1 VNRISFS
8 TQAMRDPLFVLR
20 ESSDGIVR
28 LRASDALRDAL
39 EEQFGF
45 AGYVGADENVQIAR
59 LKLSLSNLIG
69 PWGVETLANLS
80 AGRGHQGIVLFEN
93 LPHERVDWSP
103 LPGAPAHS
111 AKATSLSEH
120 LLLGFSAFFGD
131 AYGVVSE
138 GHRLVNDL
146 IPSIADIDRHT
157 GNGSRRSLGLH
168 TENAALRFA
177 SPGRDYSPKA
187 LMLTGV
193 SLQGEGGPM
202 TPVAIASRA
211 TALLDDWADE
221 TLRGPCTMIALPERH
236 RLPGRPAEVGPVPV
250 ILGARGAEEVIAA
263 FYGDMMRPVSPRA
276 EQALAQLRERLE
288 EVAVELVIAPGMLA
302 YLVNGRVL
310 HGRSDFEPAFDAD
323 GRARRWIQ
331 RVFVTGRLD
340 GFLGSPASTDRVFD
354 LALPGQ

>member
-1 VNRISFS
+1 MSKISFA
-8 TQAMRDPLFVLR
+8 TLAMGPPPFVRR
-20 ESSDGIVR
+20 ESPDGIVSLR
-28 LRASDALRDAL
+28 LSDGLRDAL
-39 EEQFGF
+39 AAEFGHS
-45 AGYVGADENVQIAR
+45 GYIAADENPLIAR
-59 LKLSLSNLIG
+59 LMLTLSNLIG
-69 PWGVETLANLS
+69 PWGVETLADLS

-93 LPHERVDWSP
+93 LPHEAVDWSP
-103 LPGAPAHS
+103 MPGAPAHS

-120 LLLGFSAFFGD
+120 LLLAFSAFFGD
-131 AYGVVSE
+131 AYGVASE
-138 GHRLVNDL
+138 GHRLINDL

-193 SLQGEGGPM
+193 SLQAEGGPV

-211 TALLDDWADE
+211 VALLDDWADAE
-221 TLRGPCTMIALPERH
+221 LRGPCTMIALPERH
-236 RLPGRPAEVGPVPV
+236 RRPGRPGEIGPVPV

-263 FYGDMMRPVSPRA
+263 FYGDMMRPVSARA
-276 EQALAQLRERLE
+276 EQALAQLRTLLE
-288 EVAVELVIAPGMLA
+288 EVAVELVISPGVLA

-310 HGRSDFEPAFDAD
+310 HGRSDFEPALDAD

-340 GFLGSPASTDRVFD
+340 SFLDSPASTDRVFE
-354 LALPGQ
+354 LALTGP